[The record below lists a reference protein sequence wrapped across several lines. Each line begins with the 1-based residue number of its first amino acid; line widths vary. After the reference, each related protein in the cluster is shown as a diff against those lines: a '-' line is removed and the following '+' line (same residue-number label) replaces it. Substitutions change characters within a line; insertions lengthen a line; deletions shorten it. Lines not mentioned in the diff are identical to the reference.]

1 VSNIKIYPSILAAD
15 FSRLGEEIKEVEKA
29 GADGIHLDVM
39 DGNFVPNISFGPPVI
54 RSIRKVTDM
63 PFWAHLMIQHP
74 EKYIEDYKKAG
85 VQGIIFHAEVNPDN
99 ADLAKKIHEV
109 GLKAG
114 ITVNPETDI
123 REIFDVITYFEWV
136 LIMTVHPGFGGQ
148 SFLSEPVEKVSLVR
162 KKAEQLGHKLDIAV
176 DGGVNKT
183 NAGELVKKG
192 ANVLVTGVAIF
203 KSSNYQQAI
212 QDIRN
217 KAEQQL

>member
-1 VSNIKIYPSILAAD
+1 MGTIKIYPSILAAD

-54 RSIRKVTDM
+54 RSIRKVTEL

-74 EKYIEDYKKAG
+74 EKYIDDFKKAG
-85 VQGIIFHAEVNPDN
+85 VQGIIFHDEIDFDN
-99 ADLAKKIHEV
+99 VELAKKIHEA

-148 SFLSEPVEKVSLVR
+148 SFLSEPVKKVSLVSE
-162 KKAEQLGHKLDIAV
+162 KAEQLGHKLDIAV
-176 DGGVNKT
+176 DGGVNKD
-183 NAGELVKKG
+183 NAGELVQKG

-203 KSSNYQQAI
+203 RSNNYWQAI

-217 KAEQQL
+217 NAERQL